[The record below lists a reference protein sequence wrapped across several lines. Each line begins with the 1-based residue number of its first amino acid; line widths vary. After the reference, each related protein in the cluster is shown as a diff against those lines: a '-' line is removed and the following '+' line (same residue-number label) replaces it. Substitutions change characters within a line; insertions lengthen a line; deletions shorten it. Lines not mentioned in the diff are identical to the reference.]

1 MNKIKILFFSL
12 FLLLAPALVQAQE
25 KMQAV
30 EYSSTP
36 VADTPVPMADL
47 MRQEGKIYV
56 VLAVML
62 IILAGLV
69 IYLITIDRKVSRLE
83 KEFRV

>member
-12 FLLLAPALVQAQE
+12 FLMLAPFISQAQE
-25 KMQAV
+25 KMQSV

-56 VLAVML
+56 VLTVML
-62 IILAGLV
+62 IILAGLI
-69 IYLITIDRKVSRLE
+69 IYLIMLDRKVGRLE